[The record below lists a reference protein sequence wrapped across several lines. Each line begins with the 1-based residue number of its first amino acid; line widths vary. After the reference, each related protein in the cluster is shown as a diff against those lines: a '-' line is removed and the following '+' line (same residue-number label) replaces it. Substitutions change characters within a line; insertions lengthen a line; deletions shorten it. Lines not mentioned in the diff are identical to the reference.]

1 MLQWRFTSAM
11 ERAGRVIARWK
22 KSADCVSNEDLA
34 RAAWSV
40 AVGKRIAARTT
51 GIDLVRTHL
60 IVKVDDEIWQRQLW
74 SLRRQIVQNLAGVLG
89 NGVVDDLEIR
99 VAPPRIPPKRAET
112 TKLPSTDEADQIA
125 DPMLRRLYK
134 RKREFA

>member
-1 MLQWRFTSAM
+1 MAIHPTM

-74 SLRRQIVQNLAGVLG
+74 GLRRQIVQNLASVLG
-89 NGVVDDLEIR
+89 NGVVEDLEIR
-99 VAPPRIPPKRAET
+99 VAPRRIPPKSST
-112 TKLPSTDEADQIA
+112 TPQQVSKDEADRIA

-134 RKREFA
+134 RKRESA